1 MEGHELPIERGAE
14 AVRIIKALGSHRYVL
29 GRAHDVHVLAV
40 SAAREFLGEHPELVA
55 WADALLATK
64 DVDVLSRDERLMRR
78 VSDAE
83 LVAVLSAFWSEGE
96 AAERARDRLEEWLS
110 DLEEPLEAPFS
121 EENEEAMFPVL
132 VDAGWELLPLA
143 LLDEERHRGAIEAF
157 GDRIAF
163 EGERFNEEAAVPP
176 RTYLIELP
184 AMGESELVHLVD
196 DEGGLT
202 EPLVV
207 WAEGPEPYIEYLL
220 RGVMK
225 VATKT

>member
-14 AVRIIKALGSHRYVL
+14 AARVVKALGSHRYVL

-40 SAAREFLGEHPELVA
+40 EAARESLGEHAELVA
-55 WADALLATK
+55 WADSTIATPGI
-64 DVDVLSRDERLMRR
+64 DLLSRDERLVRR

-83 LVAVLSAFWSEGE
+83 LCAVLSAFWSEGE
-96 AAERARDRLEEWLS
+96 SAERARARLEERLS
-110 DLEEPLEAPFS
+110 ALDEPLAPPFS
-121 EENEEAMFPVL
+121 EEDEDGMFPVL

-163 EGERFNEEAAVPP
+163 EGERFNEENAMPP
-176 RTYLIELP
+176 RTYLVELP
-184 AMGESELVHLVD
+184 AIGEAELVHLVD
-196 DEGGLT
+196 EDGLLI

-207 WAEGPEPYIEYLL
+207 WTEGPEPYVEYLL
-220 RGVMK
+220 RGVLK